1 LINRLLTLLL
11 LNGYPV
17 LFGVVLVG
25 SVGVPIPTDLFVLAA
40 GGFAA
45 QGELAVGPVA
55 ALTFAAAVGGDC
67 AVYLVARALGEAA
80 IRRHGHRVGLGPARL
95 DAATRRAARWTGL
108 AVFLT
113 RCVLTPLALPVT
125 VVAAVGGYPLPTF
138 LAYDLAGEAVWTG
151 GYVGLGYLFGQSWSG
166 IADVLTD
173 GAGLLTG
180 AALIA
185 LALVLA
191 DRLVLRPRRPQ

>member
-1 LINRLLTLLL
+1 MINRLLTLLL

-80 IRRHGHRVGLGPARL
+80 NVPSRPPQRK
-95 DAATRRAARWTGL
+95 AA
-108 AVFLT
+108 
-113 RCVLTPLALPVT
+113 
-125 VVAAVGGYPLPTF
+125 
-138 LAYDLAGEAVWTG
+138 
-151 GYVGLGYLFGQSWSG
+151 
-166 IADVLTD
+166 
-173 GAGLLTG
+173 
-180 AALIA
+180 AALGS
-185 LALVLA
+185 V
-191 DRLVLRPRRPQ
+191 RLLRWRRW